1 MVNNKTGIGQH
12 YWSLFQQGCCY
23 LFPLMKWTSAVALIG
38 MMFLTVLDV
47 LGRYILGT
55 PILGGSELTG
65 FMLLVLV
72 MLMLPLL
79 VFKDDQIRVDL
90 FTDAIRPTLAKWIE
104 RIYSL
109 ALSGGCIFLAM
120 SVYKLAARADR
131 KRLVTEYLEIPASWA
146 MYAIAFCLLLS
157 AFAFL
162 FRGVCSMAT
171 LENHVECMEGE
182 RHD

>member
-1 MVNNKTGIGQH
+1 MVSNKTGIGQH

-23 LFPLMKWTSAVALIG
+23 LFPLMRWTSAVALIG
-38 MMFLTVLDV
+38 MMLLTVLDV
-47 LGRYILGT
+47 LGRYLLGT

-90 FTDAIRPTLAKWIE
+90 LTDTISPAFAKWVE

-109 ALSGGCIFLAM
+109 GLSVGCIYLAM
-120 SVYKLAARADR
+120 SVHKLAARADR
-131 KRLVTEYLEIPASWA
+131 KQLVTEYLDIPASWA

-162 FRGVCSMAT
+162 FRGICSTAT
-171 LENHVECMEGE
+171 LDSHVESLEGE

>member
-12 YWSLFQQGCCY
+12 YWSLFQHGCCY

-38 MMFLTVLDV
+38 MMVLTVLDV
-47 LGRYILGT
+47 LGRYLLGT

-90 FTDAIRPTLAKWIE
+90 FTDAIRPAFAKGVE
-104 RIYSL
+104 RVYSL
-109 ALSGGCIFLAM
+109 ALSAGCIFLAM

-162 FRGVCSMAT
+162 FRAICSTAT
-171 LENHVECMEGE
+171 LENHVESMEGE
-182 RHD
+182 RDD

>member
-1 MVNNKTGIGQH
+1 MTRSNTKIGQH
-12 YWSLFQQGCCY
+12 YWLLFQDGCCY
-23 LFPLMKWTSAVALIG
+23 LFPAITWTSALALFG
-38 MMFLTVLDV
+38 MMLLTVLDV
-47 LGRYILGT
+47 LGRYVLGT

-90 FTDAIRPTLAKWIE
+90 LTDAISPSVAKWIE
-104 RIYSL
+104 RIY
-109 ALSGGCIFLAM
+109 ALGLSVGCVYLAM
-120 SVYKLAARADR
+120 TVFKLATRADR

-146 MYAIAFCLLLS
+146 MYAIAACLFLS
-157 AFAFL
+157 AFAFFL
-162 FRGVCSMAT
+162 RAVCTTAV
-171 LENHVECMEGE
+171 LEHRLQSMEGD